1 MFLLDILL
9 AVLYDAAHIR
19 AVHLIAVCL
28 IKNGNEHEI
37 VRGPLSLLWSQLLQP
52 FLVGSLN

>member
-1 MFLLDILL
+1 MFLLDIIL

-19 AVHLIAVCL
+19 AVHLIIVCL
-28 IKNGNEHEI
+28 IKKANEHEI
-37 VRGPLSLLWSQLLQP
+37 VRGRLSLLSSQLLPP